1 MEGRIKEHDRRMSYA
16 SQNIKL
22 LLRALHHRNF
32 RLFYCGQAISLIG
45 TWTQRVAI
53 GWLVYRLTG
62 SVFMLGLVGFL
73 GDLPF
78 FLVAPFAG
86 VMADRWNQQR
96 ILIVIQTLAMVQASI
111 LAVLVLTGSV
121 EVWHVIALSIFL
133 GLVHAF
139 DVPVRQSFL
148 PALLEKREDLG
159 NAIALNSSMVHGA
172 RLIGPSLAGI
182 LIAATGEGICFLLNA
197 VSYVAVIAALIAMK
211 ISPKEKPRGSVR
223 VLQELKE
230 GFSYVSHSVPI
241 RSILLL
247 LGVVS
252 LVAMPY
258 QVLMPVFAQ
267 DILLGGP
274 RTFGFLVGCSG
285 LGALAG
291 AVYLASRKSVP
302 GLERLLAIAAGVFGI
317 GLIAFSFSRIL
328 WLSFFIMLFTGFGMM
343 IQMASSNTVLQSIVD
358 DNMRGRMMG
367 FYAMAYRGMVPLGS
381 LLAGVLAGKIG
392 APGTL
397 LLGGVCCVSGAVL
410 FASKLPYL
418 RKAIHPIYVKMGFLS
433 DAGSGMQKPGIPKAI
448 DVSLPSEE

>member
-1 MEGRIKEHDRRMSYA
+1 MEGRIKEHDRRMFCA
-16 SQNIKL
+16 SRNLKL

-62 SVFMLGLVGFL
+62 SVFMLGLVSFI
-73 GDLPF
+73 GDLPL

-86 VMADRWNQQR
+86 VMADRWNQHR
-96 ILIVIQTLAMVQASI
+96 ILIAIQTLAMVQASI
-111 LAVLVLTGSV
+111 LAILVLTGAV
-121 EVWHVIALSIFL
+121 EVWHAVVLSIFL

-139 DVPVRQSFL
+139 DVPVRQSFMPDL
-148 PALLEKREDLG
+148 IEKREDLG

-172 RLIGPSLAGI
+172 RLLGPSLAGI

-197 VSYVAVIAALIAMK
+197 VSYIAVIAALIAMK
-211 ISPKEKPRGSVR
+211 ISPKEKAAGNIR
-223 VLQELKE
+223 VMKELQEGLA
-230 GFSYVSHSVPI
+230 YVSHSVPI

-247 LGVVS
+247 LGLVS

-258 QVLMPVFAQ
+258 QVLMPVFAK

-291 AVYLASRKSVP
+291 AVYLASRKSAP
-302 GLERLLAIAAGVFGI
+302 GLERMIAIAAGIFGV
-317 GLIAFSFSRIL
+317 GLITFSFSRIL
-328 WLSFFIMLFTGFGMM
+328 WLSFFLMLFSGFGMM
-343 IQMASSNTVLQSIVD
+343 IQMASSNTVLQTIVD

-410 FASKLPYL
+410 FASKLPHL
-418 RKAIHPIYVKMGFLS
+418 RKAIHPIYVKMGLLS
-433 DAGSGMQKPGIPKAI
+433 DAGAGGQKPGIPKSI
-448 DVSLPSEE
+448 DVSLPAEE

>member
-1 MEGRIKEHDRRMSYA
+1 MSYA
-16 SQNIKL
+16 SRNLKL
-22 LLRALHHRNF
+22 ILRALHHRNF
-32 RLFYCGQAISLIG
+32 RLFFCGQAVSLIG

-62 SVFMLGLVGFL
+62 SVLMLGLVGFV
-73 GDLPF
+73 GDLPL

-86 VMADRWNQQR
+86 VMADRWNQHR
-96 ILIVIQTLAMVQASI
+96 ILIAIQTLAMMQASI
-111 LAVLVLTGSV
+111 LAVLVLTGVV
-121 EVWHVIALSIFL
+121 EVWHVIVLSIFL
-133 GLVHAF
+133 GLLHAF
-139 DVPVRQSFL
+139 EVPTRQSFL
-148 PALLEKREDLG
+148 PDLLEKREDLG

-172 RLIGPSLAGI
+172 RLIGPALAGI
-182 LIAATGEGICFLLNA
+182 LIATRGEGICFLLNA
-197 VSYVAVIAALIAMK
+197 VSYVSVIAALIAMK
-211 ISPKEKPRGSVR
+211 ISKKEKAAGNVR

-230 GFSYVSHSVPI
+230 GFSYASNFAPI

-247 LGVVS
+247 LGLVS

-258 QVLMPVFAQ
+258 QVLMPVFAK

-302 GLERLLAIAAGVFGI
+302 GLERMIALAAGIFGI
-317 GLIAFSFSRIL
+317 GLITFSFSRTL

-343 IQMASSNTVLQSIVD
+343 IQMASSNTVLQTVVD
-358 DNMRGRMMG
+358 DDMRGRVMG

-381 LLAGVLAGKIG
+381 LLAGLLAEKIG

-397 LLGGVCCVSGAVL
+397 LLGGVCCVMGAVM
-410 FASKLPYL
+410 FASKLPFL
-418 RKAIHPIYVKMGFLS
+418 RKAIRPLYVKMGVLS
-433 DAGSGMQKPGIPKAI
+433 DAGSGMQKPI